1 MYKRQRLDRGTGT
14 VIPLLI
20 IMNIIFGLYGM
31 IWTQLAVEV
40 IMLPVSVGMYMYTWK
55 RLK

>member
-1 MYKRQRLDRGTGT
+1 M
-14 VIPLLI
+14 IPLLI

-31 IWTQLAVEV
+31 IWTQLTVEV